1 MNTALNGYVNF
12 FNDQIGEKLSEYQ
25 HVLKSPIRQ
34 LIYDD
39 KAYAVSVCGISIQ
52 RGHVMLKI
60 LSRKM
65 PRLKVKK
72 SMVLV
77 KTAAKSKWG
86 ERIDLWDCSF
96 EEFLSSADNHS
107 ASSSDARV
115 NVLFTQSAKKI
126 SVTLVL

>member
-12 FNDQIGEKLSEYQ
+12 FNDQISEKLSEYQ

-72 SMVLV
+72 SMVLAMQ
-77 KTAAKSKWG
+77 TSLD
-86 ERIDLWDCSF
+86 ESMTRRD
-96 EEFLSSADNHS
+96 
-107 ASSSDARV
+107 R
-115 NVLFTQSAKKI
+115 I
-126 SVTLVL
+126 SVC